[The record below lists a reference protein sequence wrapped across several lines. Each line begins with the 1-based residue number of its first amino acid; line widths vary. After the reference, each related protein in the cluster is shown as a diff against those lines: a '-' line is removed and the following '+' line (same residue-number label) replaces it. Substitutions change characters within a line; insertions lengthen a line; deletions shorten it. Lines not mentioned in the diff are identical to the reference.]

1 MLCRKH
7 CYCKS
12 KWVVTERTKSF
23 VFKET
28 RFYCCQCL
36 RMKPGRKPQKR

>member
-1 MLCRKH
+1 MLCKKH
-7 CYCKS
+7 CYCKA
-12 KWVVTERTKSF
+12 KWTVTGRTKTL

-36 RMKPGRKPQKR
+36 RLKPGQKR